1 MKKNKEN
8 GTQYS
13 QTYLKTIH
21 NQLSA
26 ILNHAVNMYG
36 LRVNVARKAGNMG
49 KEQSKEM
56 LFWTQEEYL
65 RFVETIADKEE
76 SYIAFEILYW
86 CGIRLGEL
94 LALTP
99 ADFNFETHTLSIPA
113 YSR

>member
-1 MKKNKEN
+1 MAYKDKNSEE
-8 GTQYS
+8 YS

-26 ILNHAVNMYG
+26 IFNYACKYYNLLDNP
-36 LRVNVARKAGNMG
+36 ARKAGNMG
-49 KEQSKEM
+49 KAQYSEM
-56 LFWTQEEYL
+56 LFWTKEEYL
-65 RFVETIADKEE
+65 KFSEAIMDKDI

-99 ADFNFETHTLSIPA
+99 SDF
-113 YSR
+113 